1 MKFDRY
7 IHRGLLPTLLV
18 GWGWLLAACSDHTV
32 HIEDQPEQQTGSM
45 LRIGSL
51 TRSDSSTDPF
61 EGGAEVKLFLV
72 PQGGDAKAPG
82 IVKKDDSSGDIIW
95 NGNPLMVKPGADY
108 TIFGFLPAAVTTG
121 TSGVM
126 VDDEEGQATMTIN
139 DLPAVTT
146 LDLCVIIGVKE
157 GQLTADQPVVTPGK
171 FAYHASENTAD
182 DYYVS
187 LLADHLYAGVT
198 FNFYIDPTYKALRT
212 IKLKEVVMKTTSK
225 TLNVSIPFAMN
236 NVDPMGTPPTY
247 TPTATAQVDVPL
259 YQSVGEELTVK
270 STNPSANTPI
280 TFTAYFSPAIVD
292 PDDPDIQSGLSIV
305 STYDVYD
312 KDGHLVSENRQAE
325 NSLAAPLLGLQR
337 AQKRIITLTVNPT
350 YLYILSN
357 WDIDNPEFVIE

>member
-7 IHRGLLPTLLV
+7 IHTGLLPILLV
-18 GWGWLLAACSDHTV
+18 GWGWLLAACSDHTD

-45 LRIGSL
+45 LRIASL

-72 PQGGDAKAPG
+72 PQGRVAKDPG
-82 IVKKDDSSGDIIW
+82 VVKKDDSSGDIIW
-95 NGNPLMVKPGADY
+95 KGNPLMVKPGADY

-121 TSGVM
+121 TSGVT

-139 DLPAVTT
+139 DLPTVTT
-146 LDLCVIIGVKE
+146 QDLCVIIGVKE
-157 GQLTADQPVVTPGK
+157 GQVTADQPVTPGK

-187 LLADHLYAGVT
+187 LLADHLYAGIT

-212 IKLKEVVMKTTSK
+212 IKLKEVVMRSTSK
-225 TLNVSIPFAMN
+225 TLNVSIPLVMN
-236 NVDPMGTPPTY
+236 NIGNNPIGTPTY
-247 TPTATAQVDVPL
+247 TPTETAQDDVPL
-259 YQSVGEELTVK
+259 YQSVVGEELTVA
-270 STNPSANTPI
+270 SANTPI
-280 TFTAYFSPAIVD
+280 TFTAYFSPGIMDGLSIA
-292 PDDPDIQSGLSIV
+292 SGLSIV

-312 KDGHLVSENRQAE
+312 KDGHLVSLNRQAE